1 MLGASIDIGLA
12 VRTKFQLASG
22 LAAASNYALA
32 NASSA
37 NSSSGATRPSS
48 FASLIASANAANWA
62 NATVNVNNGPTASM
76 STGSTTVTAGGTA
89 SGADS
94 CYCPSGSESSIT
106 WGTAVTCGSS
116 CSTSG
121 PLAWK
126 FIRLTAS
133 RAYTP
138 MIMAAGVI
146 SSPITATSVVQVQ

>member
-126 FIRLTAS
+126 FIQLTAS